1 MPRMV
6 RGLFKEAK
14 MFVQNQNRIEISM
27 MTVAL
32 GQSLGFNELAE
43 AKRIQKL
50 MMDWINADDAGK
62 RSIYRAFRNEGSG
75 VAGLDAS

>member
-1 MPRMV
+1 MTTEV
-6 RGLFKEAK
+6 EK
-14 MFVQNQNRIEISM
+14 IELSM

-32 GQSLGFNELAE
+32 GSAIGYGDIAD

-50 MMDWINADDAGK
+50 MMDWINADDSGRRA
-62 RSIYRAFRNEGSG
+62 IYHAFRNEGSG

>member
-1 MPRMV
+1 MTEV
-6 RGLFKEAK
+6 EK
-14 MFVQNQNRIEISM
+14 IELSM

-32 GQSLGFNELAE
+32 GSAIGYGDIAD

-50 MMDWINADDAGK
+50 MMDWLHAGDSV
-62 RSIYRAFRNEGSG
+62 RRALYHEFRNEGSG